1 MKQDSSLTNKW
12 GMCRGWGDK
21 EGLGTHL
28 FTIGK
33 VYSEEEIEALGI
45 RAWIQWHSQPLINL
59 LFSLQGYCALFKFG
73 SSFVFM
79 IYDPA
84 PLSPTSEVFYVEPR
98 VLGAN
103 HIMTSWG
110 TPRGMFIYSTID
122 RSARIQSLNFEL
134 W

>member
-21 EGLGTHL
+21 EGLGAHL

-33 VYSEEEIEALGI
+33 VYREEEIEALGI

-79 IYDPA
+79 IYDRA

-98 VLGAN
+98 VWVP
-103 HIMTSWG
+103 IISWLHEA
-110 TPRGMFIYSTID
+110 PHEACLFIQPLIGRQGYKV
-122 RSARIQSLNFEL
+122 
-134 W
+134 